1 MLCCAVLCCDVQ
13 STVFG
18 ASVCGVVQRN
28 CGLYRLNHVFFT
40 SERVRFCSRVVKP
53 RNVLQGSRARIRGIT
68 GGASRGREGK
78 EGEGRKEEGREGR
91 K

>member
-1 MLCCAVLCCDVQ
+1 VLCCAVLCCDVQ

-28 CGLYRLNHVFFT
+28 CGLFRLDHVFFT
-40 SERVRFCSRVVKP
+40 SERVRFCSRVVRP
-53 RNVLQGSRARIRGIT
+53 RSVLQGSRARIT
-68 GGASRGREGK
+68 GGARRGREGRK
-78 EGEGRKEEGREGR
+78 GERRKSEGREGR